1 MTMME
6 ERESGLRPTLACI
19 DKLSLSQD
27 KLLKYFKTNF
37 AQLGL
42 LYLRQYIH
50 SSSWLTFSKSCALGP
65 SNVTM

>member
-19 DKLSLSQD
+19 D
-27 KLLKYFKTNF
+27 KYFKTNF

-50 SSSWLTFSKSCALGP
+50 SISWLTFSKRCALGP